1 MIRTDEDA
9 LTCDLAETY
18 HIYDYRA
25 FPVKLIATLA
35 AGLRDDS
42 RIKMRLAGT
51 HVRPSFLLS
60 AMAVDALNILVWQQT
75 EDGHKGRNAPDRIAR
90 HLLGEE
96 MKENKNIASFD
107 TPEDFERRRKEIID
121 SYGRTS

>member
-1 MIRTDEDA
+1 MIRADEDA
-9 LTCDLAETY
+9 LICDLAETY

-42 RIKMRLAGT
+42 RIKMRLAGSR
-51 HVRPSFLLS
+51 VRPSFLLS

-75 EDGHKGRNAPDRIAR
+75 EDGHKGRNAPERIAR
-90 HLLGEE
+90 ILLGEGE
-96 MKENKNIASFD
+96 EKKNIAAFD
-107 TPEDFERRRKEIID
+107 SPEDFERRRKEIIE
-121 SYGRTS
+121 SYA

>member
-1 MIRTDEDA
+1 MIHTDEDA

-42 RIKMRLAGT
+42 RIKMRLAGCR
-51 HVRPSFLLS
+51 VRPLILLS
-60 AMAVDALNILVWQQT
+60 AMMVDALNILVWQNT
-75 EDGHKGRNAPDRIAR
+75 ADGHKGRNAPERIAR
-90 HLLGEE
+90 VLLGEE
-96 MKENKNIASFD
+96 EKESKNIEAFD
-107 TPEDFERRRKEIID
+107 TPEEFERRRKEIIEG
-121 SYGRTS
+121 YGRTG

>member
-25 FPVKLIATLA
+25 FPIKLIATLA

-60 AMAVDALNILVWQQT
+60 AMAVDALNILIWQQT
-75 EDGHKGRNAPDRIAR
+75 ENGHKGRNAPERIAR
-90 HLLGEE
+90 FLLGEE
-96 MKENKNIASFD
+96 KKENKNIASFD
-107 TPEDFERRRKEIID
+107 SPEEFERRRKEIIEG
-121 SYGRTS
+121 YGRTG

>member
-25 FPVKLIATLA
+25 FPIKLIATLA

-42 RIKMRLAGT
+42 RIKMCLAGT

>member
-18 HIYDYRA
+18 HIYEYRA
-25 FPVKLIATLA
+25 FPIKLIATLA

-90 HLLGEE
+90 DLLGEE
-96 MKENKNIASFD
+96 IKENKNIAAFD
-107 TPEDFERRRKEIID
+107 SPEEFERRRKEIIE
-121 SYGRTS
+121 SYGGTC

>member
-1 MIRTDEDA
+1 MIHTDEDA

-42 RIKMRLAGT
+42 RIKMRLAGSR
-51 HVRPSFLLS
+51 VRPSFLLS
-60 AMAVDALNILVWQQT
+60 AMTVDALNILVWQQT
-75 EDGHKGRNAPDRIAR
+75 EDGHKGRNVPDRIAR

-107 TPEDFERRRKEIID
+107 TPEEFERRRKEIID
-121 SYGRTS
+121 SYGRTG

>member
-96 MKENKNIASFD
+96 MKENKNIATFS
-107 TPEDFERRRKEIID
+107 TPEEFERRRKEIID

>member
-9 LTCDLAETY
+9 LICDLAETY

-42 RIKMRLAGT
+42 RIKMRLAGCR
-51 HVRPSFLLS
+51 VRPSFLLS
-60 AMAVDALNILVWQQT
+60 AMTVDALNILIWQQT
-75 EDGHKGRNAPDRIAR
+75 EDGHKGRNAPERIAR
-90 HLLGEE
+90 ILLGEGE
-96 MKENKNIASFD
+96 EKKNIAAFD
-107 TPEDFERRRKEIID
+107 SPEDFERRRKEIIE
-121 SYGRTS
+121 SYA

>member
-18 HIYDYRA
+18 HIYDYQA
-25 FPVKLIATLA
+25 FPIKLIATLA

-42 RIKMRLAGT
+42 RIKMRLAGA

-75 EDGHKGRNAPDRIAR
+75 EDGHKGRNVPDRIAR

>member
-18 HIYDYRA
+18 HIYEYRA
-25 FPVKLIATLA
+25 FPIKLIATLA

-75 EDGHKGRNAPDRIAR
+75 EDGHKGRNAPERITR
-90 HLLGEE
+90 FLLGEE
-96 MKENKNIASFD
+96 KKENKNIASFD

>member
-25 FPVKLIATLA
+25 FPIKLIATLA

>member
-25 FPVKLIATLA
+25 FPIKLIATLA

-96 MKENKNIASFD
+96 MKENKNIATFS
-107 TPEDFERRRKEIID
+107 TPEEFERRRKEIID

>member
-18 HIYDYRA
+18 HIYEYRA

-96 MKENKNIASFD
+96 MKENKNIATFS
-107 TPEDFERRRKEIID
+107 TPEEFERRRKEIID

>member
-51 HVRPSFLLS
+51 HVRPSFLLF

-96 MKENKNIASFD
+96 MKENKNIATFS
-107 TPEDFERRRKEIID
+107 TPEEFERRRKEIIEG
-121 SYGRTS
+121 YGRTG